1 MPFADEHEHDSAV
14 SEIMWCVHALMG
26 VLMPDEWVQG
36 QWVKPPSPF
45 GADHGRKNWTFV
57 KRCKMLQV
65 ATDAM
70 FDTAIQYDTD
80 LRKDVKLVCGLL
92 SLISIRMTTLK
103 KGEDNSYKAFISLFD
118 RVSFAAL
125 LFWNTVHTP
134 ELKLILK
141 AISDGM
147 LSNRS
152 NLGMAVSDD
161 MLDGSIVRILSTI
174 GENLMKIETKNV
186 QSHAVR
192 KCLSRVS
199 GALCPSSRSDSTE
212 KNVNPKVKSNDSDA
226 NPPRSNIQEPSNY
239 DTVEPY
245 GNTKHRTVHQISYP
259 PPSTGSDV
267 EKTENDVLRV
277 SDTTS
282 EYRLQDM
289 SECINEAKDIV
300 LTNGSYAGS
309 VANFEFSLLCEILL
323 KFSAGLCSV
332 SFRDRKAGAKLMQV
346 LMKIKFT
353 ADAVSER
360 KIGPFHTVFNA
371 ISRSMQGMGK
381 SLEAAK
387 SPEDLNHN
395 ILDVLETLA
404 ANLLLVCE
412 SPMKA
417 LNQECEE
424 FMFEAI
430 YCLNPLAD

>member
-1 MPFADEHEHDSAV
+1 
-14 SEIMWCVHALMG
+14 MG
-26 VLMPDEWVQG
+26 VLIPDEWVQG
-36 QWVKPPSPF
+36 TWVKPPSPF

-199 GALCPSSRSDSTE
+199 GALCPSSRSDNTE
-212 KNVNPKVKSNDSDA
+212 KNVNPKVKSDA
-226 NPPRSNIQEPSNY
+226 NPPRSNTPEPSNY

-245 GNTKHRTVHQISYP
+245 GNTKHRKANQTPSL
-259 PPSTGSDV
+259 PPSTYV
-267 EKTENDVLRV
+267 ENTENDIPRG
-277 SDTTS
+277 SNTTF
-282 EYRLQDM
+282 EYRLHYM
-289 SECINEAKDIV
+289 SEYICEACTVV
-300 LTNGSYAGS
+300 LTNDSYAGS

-332 SFRDRKAGAKLMQV
+332 SLKERKAGAKLMQV

-353 ADAVSER
+353 ADAACER

-381 SLEAAK
+381 SLEAAE
-387 SPEDLNHN
+387 STEDLNHN